1 MSQLL
6 LKEFYSFNN
15 SPGLLTEQDRQDMQ
29 NNNCMILAGIMQ
41 RADAE
46 NGNGRIY
53 PYHILEREINNYQ
66 HLVKNNRALGELDH
80 RDDAVVNLANASHV
94 VTEIF
99 WDGKEVKGKVK
110 ILDTPKG
117 QILQSLIKNGITLG
131 ISSRGVGSTEE
142 RGGKTVVQD
151 DFQLVCFDFVSEPST
166 TGAFMLREGKNIG
179 AGVFDKS
186 YRVNRVLNNILS
198 R

>member
-1 MSQLL
+1 LSQLL